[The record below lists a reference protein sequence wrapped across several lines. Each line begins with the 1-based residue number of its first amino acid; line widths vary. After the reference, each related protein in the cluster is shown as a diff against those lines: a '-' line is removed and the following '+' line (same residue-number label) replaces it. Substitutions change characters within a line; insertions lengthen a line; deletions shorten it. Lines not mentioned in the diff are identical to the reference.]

1 MLLFDALSP
10 GPRTLRMYLLEKR
23 LSIPTQNIDVFK
35 GENRQAPYLDYNPAG
50 QTPTLKLDDGR
61 YLSETVAIWEY
72 LEEKYPEPPLIGA
85 TPEERAETRQWQRRL
100 ELNIT
105 ENIHNAYHYAEG
117 LERFKTRIP
126 VAPEAAA
133 GLKYVAQDRLKW
145 LDGIIAGHN
154 YIVGS
159 RFTVADI
166 WLYCWL
172 DFAVSVKQP
181 YDPTLKQ
188 IDAWFKRIEQRPSA
202 MGSLHPEW
210 RKVGVRG

>member
-10 GPRTLRMYLLEKR
+10 GPRTVRMYLLEKE
-23 LSIPTQNIDVFK
+23 LSIPSKNIDVFK
-35 GENRQAPYLDYNPAG
+35 GENRRTPYLDRNPTG
-50 QTPTLKLDDGR
+50 QVPTLKLDDDSC
-61 YLSETVAIWEY
+61 LSETVAIWEY
-72 LEEKYPEPPLIGA
+72 LEEKYPNPPLIGT

-126 VAPEAAA
+126 VAPEAAP
-133 GLKYVAQDRLKW
+133 GLKQVAQDRIRW
-145 LDGIIAGHN
+145 IDEMIAERD
-154 YIVGS
+154 YIVGT

-172 DFAVSVKQP
+172 DFGASVKQP
-181 YDPTLKQ
+181 YDPSLKH
-188 IDAWFKRIEQRPSA
+188 IDAWFARIEKRPSA
-202 MGSLHPEW
+202 LDSLHPNW
-210 RKVGVRG
+210 SKVGIRG

>member
-10 GPRTLRMYLLEKR
+10 GPRTVRMYLLEKGLR
-23 LSIPTQNIDVFK
+23 IPSQNIDVFK

-50 QTPTLKLDDGR
+50 QVPTLRLDDGR
-61 YLSETVAIWEY
+61 YLAETVAIWEY
-72 LEEKYPEPPLIGA
+72 LEEKYPDPPLIGA

-100 ELNIT
+100 ELNVT

-117 LERFKTRIP
+117 LERFRTRIP

-133 GLKYVAQDRLKW
+133 GLKHVAQDRLKW
-145 LDGIIAGHN
+145 IDNLIAGRD
-154 YIVGS
+154 YIAGP

-172 DFAVSVKQP
+172 DFGISVKQP
-181 YDPTLKQ
+181 YDHSLKHV
-188 IDAWFKRIEQRPSA
+188 DAWFTRIEGRPSA
-202 MGSLHPEW
+202 AGSLHPDWE
-210 RKVGVRG
+210 KAGVRG